1 MAYSSAM
8 FLKLNKSGG
17 RLYAQLAES
26 YRDDQG
32 RPRNRVIATLGR
44 VDRADSNLESVLNG
58 LLRATGRGTA
68 DAVPTVQFEQS
79 LAFGDVWV
87 LHQLWHQLGLDRLG
101 ELFRGRREHRT
112 ELLLRLM
119 VFNRLCDP
127 GSKLGVLR
135 WMQTAAIPE
144 LPAPGDITH
153 AQLLRA
159 MDDWEAIEP
168 KVHAHLASL
177 LLPLIDTELSV
188 VFYDVTT
195 VGVCGESVLPGDVR
209 AYGRSKRDTIERQ
222 FALGLVQT
230 ADGLP
235 IAYEVFEGNV
245 AETATLMPMV
255 HRVLQRYA
263 ISRVV
268 LVADRG
274 LLSMDN
280 LEQIQALRL
289 PSGKPM
295 EFVLAVPA
303 RRYAEFAP
311 LISSMGPGATATAT
325 AAQWVDERPWSPG
338 DEGDAPPATALRL
351 VVAHDAQQA
360 ALATERR
367 LAKIAELQAL
377 AERWSGK
384 LDAQDAGAKPRG
396 RRLSDK
402 GATARMYHA
411 VAQERLSTVLRVDLK
426 GSLFSYTIDEAMLQR
441 LQSLDGKL
449 VLLSNVRDLGAAA
462 LVERYKSL
470 ADIERGFRVLKS
482 DIEIGPV
489 YHRLP
494 QRIRAHAGICFLA
507 LVLHRVMR
515 MRLRQAGN
523 EHSPTSALQL
533 LGRLQ
538 QHHVALNGL
547 RPVRGLGRIDTLQ
560 QRLFSALGI
569 PQPHTEQVQHEQ
581 LSLPL

>member
-1 MAYSSAM
+1 
-8 FLKLNKSGG
+8 
-17 RLYAQLAES
+17 
-26 YRDDQG
+26 
-32 RPRNRVIATLGR
+32 
-44 VDRADSNLESVLNG
+44 
-58 LLRATGRGTA
+58 
-68 DAVPTVQFEQS
+68 
-79 LAFGDVWV
+79 
-87 LHQLWHQLGLDRLG
+87 
-101 ELFRGRREHRT
+101 
-112 ELLLRLM
+112 
-119 VFNRLCDP
+119 
-127 GSKLGVLR
+127 
-135 WMQTAAIPE
+135 
-144 LPAPGDITH
+144 
-153 AQLLRA
+153 
-159 MDDWEAIEP
+159 MDDWEAIES
-168 KVHAHLASL
+168 KVHAHLATL
-177 LLPLIDTELSV
+177 LRPLIDTELSV

-195 VGVCGESVLPGDVR
+195 VGVCGESELPGDVR

-235 IAYEVFEGNV
+235 IAYEVFQGNV
-245 AETATLMPMV
+245 AETTTLMPMV

-274 LLSMDN
+274 LLSLDN

-289 PSGKPM
+289 PSGQPL

-303 RRYAEFAP
+303 RRYVEFAP
-311 LISSMGPGATATAT
+311 IIAGMGPPIEAGATAP
-325 AAQWVDERPWSPG
+325 AQWVDERAWHAP
-338 DEGDAPPATALRL
+338 DEVADRPALRL

-360 ALATERR
+360 AMATQRR
-367 LAKIAELQAL
+367 LQKIEELQVHA
-377 AERWSGK
+377 AHWSGK
-384 LDAQDAGAKPRG
+384 LDAQDAGARPRG

-411 VAQERLSTVLRVDLK
+411 VAQERLGTVLRVDLK
-426 GSLFSYTIDEAMLQR
+426 GELFSYSIDEAALQR
-441 LQSLDGKL
+441 LQTLDGKL
-449 VLLSNVRDLGAAA
+449 VLLSNVRDLSAAA

-507 LVLHRVMR
+507 LVLYRVMR

-523 EHSPTSALQL
+523 EHSPTSALHALSQ
-533 LGRLQ
+533 LQ

-569 PQPHTEQVQHEQ
+569 PQPRTENLPTEQ

>member
-1 MAYSSAM
+1 M
-8 FLKLNKSGG
+8 FVKLNKSGG

-26 YRDDQG
+26 FRDELG
-32 RPRNRVIATLGR
+32 RPRNRVIVTLGR
-44 VDRADSNLESVLNG
+44 VDRVDPNLESVLTG
-58 LLRATGRGTA
+58 LLRATGRGTVEP
-68 DAVPTVQFEQS
+68 VPTVEFERS
-79 LAFGDVWV
+79 LAFGDVWA

-101 ELFRGRREHRT
+101 ELFRSRRDHPT

-127 GSKLGVLR
+127 RSKLGVLR
-135 WMQTAAIPE
+135 WLRTTAV
-144 LPAPGDITH
+144 PGLASCEDIAH
-153 AQLLRA
+153 AHLLRA

-168 KVHAHLASL
+168 KVHAHLATL
-177 LLPLIDTELSV
+177 LRPLVDTELSV

-195 VGVCGESVLPGDVR
+195 VGVCGETELPGDVR
-209 AYGRSKRDTIERQ
+209 AYGRSKHDTIERQ

-245 AETATLMPMV
+245 AETTTLMPMV

-274 LLSMDN
+274 LLSLDN
-280 LEQIQALRL
+280 LEQIRALRL
-289 PSGKPM
+289 PSGQPL

-303 RRYAEFAP
+303 RRYVEFAP
-311 LISSMGPGATATAT
+311 IVAGMGPRTEAGAP
-325 AAQWVDERPWSPG
+325 AQWVDEHAWQPPG
-338 DEGDAPPATALRL
+338 EPAGQPALRL
-351 VVAHDAQQA
+351 VVAHDSEQA
-360 ALATERR
+360 RLATQRR
-367 LAKIAELQAL
+367 LDKLQELQAL
-377 AERWSGK
+377 ASSWSGK
-384 LDAQDAGAKPRG
+384 LDAQDGGARPRG

-402 GATARMYHA
+402 GATARLYHA
-411 VAQERLSTVLRVDLK
+411 VAQERLSTVLRVDMK
-426 GSLFSYTIDEAMLQR
+426 GELFAYDIDEAALER
-441 LQSLDGKL
+441 LQTLDGKL
-449 VLLSNVRDLGAAA
+449 VLLSNVRDLDPAA
-462 LVERYKSL
+462 LVQRYKSL

-523 EHSPTSALQL
+523 EHSPTSALSTLSQ
-533 LGRLQ
+533 LQ

-569 PQPHTEQVQHEQ
+569 PQPRTENLPHEQ
-581 LSLPL
+581 LCLGL